1 MSVIELDPGLQEEVS
16 LRLARAGQRW
26 TGGRRQVVAA
36 FALASAPLSV
46 SDVHDVVGSD
56 MPLSSLYRILGD
68 LVAAGVLIRLEF
80 AEGFAR
86 FELDE
91 GLAEHHHH
99 LVCTGCGIVADLE
112 LPDLER
118 TLGDTAVDI
127 QRRAGFEART
137 HRLDFFGLCAACS

>member
-16 LRLARAGQRW
+16 RRLARAGQRW
-26 TGGRRQVVAA
+26 TGGRRRVVGAVA
-36 FALASAPLSV
+36 GATSPLSV
-46 SDVHDVVGSD
+46 SEVHDVVGPD
-56 MPLSSLYRILGD
+56 VPLSSLYRILGD

-86 FELDE
+86 FELDD

-118 TLGDTAVDI
+118 TLDTTAVDI
-127 QRRAGFEART
+127 RRRAGFEART

>member
-1 MSVIELDPGLQEEVS
+1 VSVIELDPRLQEEVTR
-16 LRLARAGQRW
+16 RLAGAGQRW
-26 TGGRRQVVAA
+26 TGGRRQVVGA
-36 FALASAPLSV
+36 FARATAPLSV
-46 SDVHDVVGSD
+46 SEVHDVVGAD

-91 GLAEHHHH
+91 GLGEHHHH

-127 QRRAGFEART
+127 RRRAGFDTRT
-137 HRLDFFGLCAACS
+137 HRVDFFGLCAACS

>member
-1 MSVIELDPGLQEEVS
+1 MSVIELDPGLHEEVS

-36 FALASAPLSV
+36 VARATAPLSV
-46 SDVHDVVGSD
+46 SEVHEVVGPD
-56 MPLSSLYRILGD
+56 VPLSSLYRILGD
-68 LVAAGVLIRLEF
+68 LVAAGILIRLEF

-99 LVCTGCGIVADLE
+99 LVCTACGIVADLE

-118 TLGDTAVDI
+118 TLDTTAVDI
-127 QRRAGFEART
+127 HRRAGFEART